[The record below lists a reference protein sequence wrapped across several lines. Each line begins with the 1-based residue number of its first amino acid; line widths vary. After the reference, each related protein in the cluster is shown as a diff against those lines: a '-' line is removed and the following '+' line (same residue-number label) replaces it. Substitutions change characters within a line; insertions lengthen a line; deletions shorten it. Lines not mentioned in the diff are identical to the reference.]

1 LTVLRLEEW
10 LADGRPIPSW
20 IAGKWVEPPGAQR
33 LAVSEPATGRII
45 AEVAYGGGD
54 EAVAAADAAAS
65 AFPIW
70 AEQSPRARADVLC
83 RAAEMLAS
91 RALAI
96 GRVLAAETGKR
107 LPEAVGEVRFAA
119 EYLRWFGEE
128 ARRPQGAILSGED
141 ANRRHFT
148 FSRPVGVALCLS
160 PWNFPVSIQ
169 ARKLAPALAAGCS
182 VVCRGSDKAPLA
194 VLELFSALD
203 DAGLPAGVANVV
215 QGPAAP
221 QVATLLAHRAVRVVS
236 FTGSTEVGSQVMAL
250 AARRIVRCSLELGGS
265 APFIVFADAD
275 LDVAVR
281 DLLVAKLRNN
291 GQSCVAANRVL
302 VEYSVF
308 DEFCQ
313 RLATASSA
321 LVVGDPL
328 SDPVPDVGP
337 LIDDARVKAVESLV
351 DEALE
356 QGASWLGTSPTLPV
370 VGTYTRPGFLRDV
383 HVDSAMSRSEVFG
396 PVAGI
401 FQFGNADEAVAQA
414 NSTELG
420 LAAYVYTRELGRA
433 WRLAELLE
441 AGIVG
446 INHPVPSVV
455 FAPMGGV
462 KQSGYGREGARLGLE
477 EFLDTRY
484 ISVGI
489 DG

>member
-1 LTVLRLEEW
+1 VLRLEEW
-10 LADGRPIPSW
+10 LADGRRIPSW

-33 LAVSEPATGRII
+33 LAVSEPATGRTI
-45 AEVAYGGGD
+45 AEVAYGGDD

-65 AFPIW
+65 AFPMW

-83 RAAEMLAS
+83 RAAELLVS
-91 RALAI
+91 RAPAI

-119 EYLRWFGEE
+119 EYLRWFAEE
-128 ARRPQGAILSGED
+128 ARRPQGAVLSGED
-141 ANRRHFT
+141 PKRRHFT
-148 FSRPVGVALCLS
+148 FSRPVGVAVCLS

-194 VLELFSALD
+194 VLELFSALE
-203 DAGLPAGVANVV
+203 DAGLPAGVANAVH
-215 QGPAAP
+215 GSAAS
-221 QVATLLAHRAVRVVS
+221 QVSTLLAHSAVRVVS
-236 FTGSTEVGSQVMAL
+236 FTGSTTVGSQVMAL
-250 AARRIVRCSLELGGS
+250 ASQRIVRCSLELGGS

-302 VEYSVF
+302 VEHSVF

-313 RLATASSA
+313 LLAAASSE

-328 SDPVPDVGP
+328 TDPVPDVGP
-337 LIDDARVKAVESLV
+337 LIDDARVEAVESLV

-356 QGASWLGTSPTLPV
+356 QGASWLGVSPSLPV
-370 VGTYTRPGFLRDV
+370 VGTFTRPGFLRDV
-383 HVDSAMSRSEVFG
+383 PVESAMSRSEVFA

-401 FQFGNADEAVAQA
+401 FQFGNEDEAVAQA
-414 NSTELG
+414 NDTELG
-420 LAAYVYTRELGRA
+420 LAAYVYTRDLSRA
-433 WRLAELLE
+433 WRMAERLE

-446 INHPVPSVV
+446 LNHPVPSVA

-462 KQSGYGREGARLGLE
+462 KQSGFGREGARLGLE

-484 ISVGI
+484 LSVGI
-489 DG
+489 DD